1 MGRLGAM
8 DPLQRGRRGRRPFE
22 SRAPRKRFLIVCEG
36 AVTEVR
42 YFEAFPVSR
51 EVHVVVRG
59 EGKNTTS
66 LVAAAAEHA
75 DRASDPF
82 DEVWVVYDH
91 DDFGAQ
97 RFNQA
102 EKDIRDLHGHR
113 PEAWHAAWSNQAFEV
128 WYVLHFHFFDGELHR
143 HLVQAKLGELLRTHC
158 GRAAGY
164 AKNDPR
170 MYELLLAYQPQ
181 AIRHAQRLAQ
191 EHGIAPHG
199 SATPAEACPC
209 TTVFRLVEALNA
221 EIP

>member
-1 MGRLGAM
+1 M
-8 DPLQRGRRGRRPFE
+8 P
-22 SRAPRKRFLIVCEG
+22 
-36 AVTEVR
+36 AVAAV
-42 YFEAFPVSR
+42 
-51 EVHVVVRG
+51 VVVRG

-66 LVAAAAEHA
+66 LVAAAVEHA
-75 DRASDPF
+75 DRASDRF

-102 EKDIRDLHGHR
+102 EKDIRDLDGQS
-113 PEAWHAAWSNQAFEV
+113 PETWRAAWSNEAFEV
-128 WYVLHFHFFDGELHR
+128 WYVLHFQRFDGQLHR
-143 HLVQAKLGELLRTHC
+143 HHVQAKLGELLRAHC

-170 MYELLLAYQPQ
+170 MYELLLPYQPQ
-181 AIRHAQRLAQ
+181 AIQHAQRLASD
-191 EHGIAPHG
+191 HGISPHG
-199 SATPAEACPC
+199 STTPASANPC